1 LACIVAN
8 KAKSETQNYLKLKY
22 FGKYLT
28 LLIVGIIPASL
39 VAAGTLTMLLPIMQ
53 FQILKIVSQDLFN
66 LRLLSMYSTWASSIK
81 IIKNQI
87 LIKQFFLNDKTE
99 TSYTLSKIK
108 I

>member
-39 VAAGTLTMLLPIMQ
+39 TAAGTLTMLLPIMQ

-66 LRLLSMYSTWASSIK
+66 LGLLSMNSI
-81 IIKNQI
+81 
-87 LIKQFFLNDKTE
+87 
-99 TSYTLSKIK
+99 
-108 I
+108 